1 MEVQVVLE
9 GSGVIW
15 IAFFLA
21 IVTAILCRYIAGQ
34 KNRDQTNWTVL
45 GFFLGILALIAI
57 AGLPAIEEDGLK

>member
-21 IVTAILCRYIAGQ
+21 IVTAILCRYVAGQ

-57 AGLPAIEEDGLK
+57 AGLPAIDEDGLE

>member
-21 IVTAILCRYIAGQ
+21 IVTAVLCRYIAGQ

-57 AGLPAIEEDGLK
+57 AGLPAKDEDGLE

>member
-21 IVTAILCRYIAGQ
+21 IVTAVLCRYIAGQ

>member
-57 AGLPAIEEDGLK
+57 AGLPAIDEDGLE

>member
-1 MEVQVVLE
+1 MEVQVALE

-21 IVTAILCRYIAGQ
+21 IVTATLCRYIAGQ